1 MQGLLDLLLVLS
13 LNGFDECL
21 GGHRAV
27 NQGLEAGDNGA
38 GLHTCGG
45 VVDVVGGVT
54 GLHQTF
60 VGGKDLAEKLVIGAR
75 SLAFADRRVAVVN
88 CDLAGFVG
96 LEEVEEGGCS
106 VLVLGVGRDTESGHG
121 VGCGRTGIGLFAG
134 EGDPAGVIAKC
145 IVDGGGVPAAGGE
158 EQGFAVAEAA
168 QCSGTVKGERA
179 SEEK

>member
-45 VVDVVGGVT
+45 IVDVVGGVT
-54 GLHQTF
+54 GFHQAF
-60 VGGKDLAEKLVIGAR
+60 VGGEDLAEQLVVGAR
-75 SLAFADRRVAVVN
+75 GVTFANRRVAIVN
-88 CDLAGFVG
+88 GNLAGFIG

-106 VLVLGVGRDTESGHG
+106 SSFLGHL
-121 VGCGRTGIGLFAG
+121 GLAYLLSALCMRITDV
-134 EGDPAGVIAKC
+134 EPVRQIRNTQTKWP
-145 IVDGGGVPAAGGE
+145 IPE
-158 EQGFAVAEAA
+158 EMRE
-168 QCSGTVKGERA
+168 T
-179 SEEK
+179 

>member
-88 CDLAGFVG
+88 CDLSGF
-96 LEEVEEGGCS
+96 
-106 VLVLGVGRDTESGHG
+106 
-121 VGCGRTGIGLFAG
+121 
-134 EGDPAGVIAKC
+134 
-145 IVDGGGVPAAGGE
+145 
-158 EQGFAVAEAA
+158 
-168 QCSGTVKGERA
+168 
-179 SEEK
+179 

>member
-60 VGGKDLAEKLVIGAR
+60 VGGKDLAEKLYVSDKAVSKWERGE
-75 SLAFADRRVAVVN
+75 SL
-88 CDLAGFVG
+88 
-96 LEEVEEGGCS
+96 
-106 VLVLGVGRDTESGHG
+106 T
-121 VGCGRTGIGLFAG
+121 
-134 EGDPAGVIAKC
+134 
-145 IVDGGGVPAAGGE
+145 
-158 EQGFAVAEAA
+158 
-168 QCSGTVKGERA
+168 
-179 SEEK
+179 